1 MVKQNTASKSKIE
14 WPKVFI
20 TLFLI
25 AGFECVMCF
34 LSGRVNSRQRKRL
47 RMIISAGGREL
58 ASRWLTQTGEMKTM
72 IEKLIFVKRLN
83 KFPN

>member
-34 LSGRVNSRQRKRL
+34 FKR
-47 RMIISAGGREL
+47 
-58 ASRWLTQTGEMKTM
+58 
-72 IEKLIFVKRLN
+72 
-83 KFPN
+83 